1 LKKTSALRRLL
12 ERKKILVAPGCYNAL
27 TAKIIEK
34 VGFEAVY
41 LSGYGLS
48 VSLLG
53 MPDVGLATMTEVHT
67 IARYVANAV
76 QIPVIADSDTGYGNA
91 INVRRT
97 VREYI
102 QTGVAGIH
110 IEDQI
115 TPKRCGHVAGKML
128 VPVEEAVGKFMAAD
142 AARKEMDPDFL
153 IIARTDARGAVG
165 GSLEEAIARANAYAK
180 AGADMAF
187 VEAPLSK
194 EELRKIVREVHAP
207 ILYNVAGVS
216 PYLPVEELEEI
227 GVSLVI
233 YPGVSWRAS
242 AKAVWDHVQAIKA
255 QGTQAV
261 IEFQEKMKGHP
272 LEDFHSFAGFPE
284 IRQLEQKFL
293 PQAEVVAKYEKTIG
307 YKP

>member
-1 LKKTSALRRLL
+1 MLRRLI
-12 ERKKILVAPGCYNAL
+12 ERKRILVAPGCYNAL
-27 TAKIIEK
+27 TAKIIERA
-34 VGFEAVY
+34 GFEVAY
-41 LSGYGLS
+41 LSGYGIS

-76 QIPVIADSDTGYGNA
+76 SIPVIADSDTGYGNA
-91 INVRRT
+91 INVMRT
-97 VREYI
+97 VKEYI

-115 TPKRCGHVAGKML
+115 TPKRCGHVAGKIL
-128 VPVEEAVGKFMAAD
+128 VPMEEAVGKFMAAD
-142 AARKEMDPDFL
+142 AARKEMDPEFV

-165 GSLEEAIARANAYAK
+165 GSLEEAILRANAYAK

-187 VEAPLSK
+187 IEAPLSQ
-194 EELRKIVREVHAP
+194 EELRKIVKEVHAP
-207 ILYNVAGVS
+207 ILYNIAGVS
-216 PYLPVEELEEI
+216 PHLQIKELEEF

-233 YPGVSWRAS
+233 YPGVSLRAS

-255 QGTQAV
+255 EGTQAV
-261 IEFQEKMKGHP
+261 IDFQEQMKGHP
-272 LEDFHSFAGFPE
+272 LEEFHAFAGFPE
-284 IRQLEQKFL
+284 IRQMEEKYL
-293 PQAEVVAKYEKTIG
+293 PKADTVRRYEDTIG

>member
-1 LKKTSALRRLL
+1 VLRRLI
-12 ERKKILVAPGCYNAL
+12 ERKRILVAPGCYNAL
-27 TAKIIEK
+27 TAKIIERA
-34 VGFEAVY
+34 GFEVAY
-41 LSGYGLS
+41 LSGYGIS

-76 QIPVIADSDTGYGNA
+76 SIPVIADSDTGYGNA
-91 INVRRT
+91 INVMRT
-97 VREYI
+97 VKEYI

-115 TPKRCGHVAGKML
+115 TPKRCGHVAGKIL
-128 VPVEEAVGKFMAAD
+128 VPMEEAVGKFMAAD
-142 AARKEMDPDFL
+142 AARKEMDPEFV

-165 GSLEEAIARANAYAK
+165 GSLEEAILRANAYAK

-187 VEAPLSK
+187 IEAPLSQ
-194 EELRKIVREVHAP
+194 EELRKIVKEVHAP
-207 ILYNVAGVS
+207 ILYNIAGVS
-216 PYLPVEELEEI
+216 PHLQIKELEEF

-233 YPGVSWRAS
+233 YPGVSLRAS

-255 QGTQAV
+255 EGTQAV
-261 IEFQEKMKGHP
+261 IDFQEQMKGHP
-272 LEDFHSFAGFPE
+272 LEEFHAFAGFPE
-284 IRQLEQKFL
+284 IRQMEEKYL
-293 PQAEVVAKYEKTIG
+293 PKADTVRRYEDTIG

>member
-1 LKKTSALRRLL
+1 MKKTTVLRRLI
-12 ERKKILVAPGCYNAL
+12 ERKRILVAPGCYNAL
-27 TAKIIEK
+27 TAKIIERA
-34 VGFEAVY
+34 GFEVAY
-41 LSGYGLS
+41 LSGYGIS

-76 QIPVIADSDTGYGNA
+76 SIPVIADSDTGYGNA
-91 INVRRT
+91 INVMRT
-97 VREYI
+97 VKEYI

-115 TPKRCGHVAGKML
+115 TPKRCGHVAGKIL
-128 VPVEEAVGKFMAAD
+128 VPMEEAVGKFMAAD
-142 AARKEMDPDFL
+142 AARKEMDPEFV

-165 GSLEEAIARANAYAK
+165 GSLEEAILRANAYAK

-187 VEAPLSK
+187 IEAPLSQ
-194 EELRKIVREVHAP
+194 EELRKIVKEVHAP
-207 ILYNVAGVS
+207 ILYNIAGVS
-216 PYLPVEELEEI
+216 PHLQIKELEEF

-233 YPGVSWRAS
+233 YPGVSLRAS

-255 QGTQAV
+255 EGTQAV
-261 IEFQEKMKGHP
+261 IDFQEQMKGHP
-272 LEDFHSFAGFPE
+272 LEEFHAFAGFPE
-284 IRQLEQKFL
+284 IRQMEEKYL
-293 PQAEVVAKYEKTIG
+293 PKADTVRRYEDTIG

>member
-1 LKKTSALRRLL
+1 LKKTTSLRRLI
-12 ERKKILVAPGCYNAL
+12 ERKEILIAPGCYNAL
-27 TAKIIEK
+27 TARIIEK
-34 VGFEAVY
+34 AGFEAAY
-41 LSGYGLS
+41 LSGYGIS

-76 QIPVIADSDTGYGNA
+76 KIPVIADSDTGYGNA
-91 INVRRT
+91 INVMRT

-102 QTGVAGIH
+102 QTGVAAIH

-115 TPKRCGHVAGKML
+115 TPKKCGHVAGKML

-142 AARKEMDPDFL
+142 AARKEIDPDFV

-165 GSLEEAIARANAYAK
+165 GGLDEAITRANAYIQ
-180 AGADMAF
+180 AGADVAF

-194 EELRKIVREVHAP
+194 EELRKITEEVHAP

-216 PYLPVEELEEI
+216 PHLPIEELQEV

-233 YPGVSWRAS
+233 YPSASLRPS
-242 AKAVWDHVQAIKA
+242 AKAVWDHVQAIKDR
-255 QGTQAV
+255 GTQAEV
-261 IEFQEKMKGHP
+261 DFQEKMKGHP
-272 LEDFHSFAGFPE
+272 LEDFHAFAGFPE
-284 IRQLEQKFL
+284 IRKMEEKFL
-293 PQAEVVAKYEKTIG
+293 PKENWVGKYEETIG